1 MVKNIPTKKQWEEI
15 QMIFKKRK
23 VSYFTSEAVSAGHPD
38 KLCDQISDAILDYC
52 LAYDKK
58 SRVAI
63 ECLATERTLIIA
75 GEVTTN
81 AILTNP
87 VILEI
92 AKRKIKDIGYDD
104 PTLSFSYDDIE
115 VGIFVHSQSPDIA
128 LGVDKGGAGD
138 QGMMFG
144 GAVLETNNY
153 MPLPIALATKIMDK
167 YNSYIQENGTE
178 NLKPDAKCQVTI
190 KYLGETPVAIK
201 KIVISAN
208 HADKEMEIIKGIIM
222 LDILE
227 PALNEFFNNDI
238 DTTISKNL
246 LNDIEVLINPTGRFV
261 KGGPAADTGVTGRK
275 IICDTYGG
283 YFRHG
288 GGAFSGKDPS
298 KVDRSAAYMAR
309 YIAKNIVAAEIVTKC
324 EIQLS
329 YIIGENDPC
338 SIKVESSNPEKNE
351 LIENIIKRVF
361 DLTPE
366 GIKNELGLLDGVI
379 SYSIVAKGCH
389 FRNKEYPWEKL
400 DKVEAIEEILDE
412 IEE

>member
-1 MVKNIPTKKQWEEI
+1 
-15 QMIFKKRK
+15 MIFKKRK

-104 PTLSFSYDDIE
+104 PSLSFSYDDIE